1 MPNPATLSRSPAYWR
16 GEAVMA
22 LREETTMATKK
33 LTGFF
38 AEEISEASAELGR
51 WTEELR
57 AVDGQIGQAVQ
68 ARDLDTLVTLQG
80 RKAALPLLIQAAK
93 TVLDALY
100 QQRGE
105 AIRRQMADEY
115 NARMDALP
123 ARQIITDPSD
133 PTARTVVIR
142 AKL

>member
-1 MPNPATLSRSPAYWR
+1 
-16 GEAVMA
+16 
-22 LREETTMATKK
+22 MATKK